1 MLSLTMVSWCE
12 WDRLNGQSLSLY
24 IFNIYSGDITHCPES
39 SSNKACSNGR
49 GKTCDGTNHRAT
61 TDRYERSRHHVFFDT
76 FSMLS
81 WLCEITNFYEDAKN
95 TRKNSQDI
103 LPILS
108 QFQYHIR
115 RIQFIVSDFYYCN
128 YYWHGY
134 NMSTALITRAHS
146 RLWCI

>member
-1 MLSLTMVSWCE
+1 MILLTVRNQVAIKHARME
-12 WDRLNGQSLSLY
+12 EEKHAMAQ
-24 IFNIYSGDITHCPES
+24 ITELRPIDTKEV
-39 SSNKACSNGR
+39 GIM
-49 GKTCDGTNHRAT
+49 
-61 TDRYERSRHHVFFDT
+61 FFSIH
-76 FSMLS
+76 F
-81 WLCEITNFYEDAKN
+81 LCCLAVITNFYEDAKN

-146 RLWCI
+146 RL